1 MAAHQALPSLGFS
14 RQEHWS
20 GLPFPSPMHES
31 KKWKWSRS
39 IVSDSSQPHGL
50 QPTRLL
56 HPWDFPGKNTGVGC
70 HCLLQWTMKY
80 ILKLYVQSW
89 GCLTCEYSFWGLFI
103 VAVSLPQLISTT
115 STSVTSADTLPLINT
130 KGTRETNILY
140 SEVFYGFLCLSAIE
154 ISSRNFKM
162 DGFKFWMCIGV
173 RKKCDIYHRDIEE
186 EKKEAFWA

>member
-1 MAAHQALPSLGFS
+1 MDHAAAANSCQSCPALCDPIDGSPPGSAVPGILQARSL
-14 RQEHWS
+14 EWVAI
-20 GLPFPSPMHES
+20 PSPMHES

-39 IVSDSSQPHGL
+39 IVSDSLQPHGL
-50 QPTRLL
+50 QPTRLFC
-56 HPWDFPGKNTGVGC
+56 PWDFPGKNTGVGC

-115 STSVTSADTLPLINT
+115 STSVTTADTLPLINT

-140 SEVFYGFLCLSAIE
+140 SEIFYGFY
-154 ISSRNFKM
+154 
-162 DGFKFWMCIGV
+162 V
-173 RKKCDIYHRDIEE
+173 YQQ
-186 EKKEAFWA
+186 